1 MKKLSVLLVFV
12 MLVSVFCAAAAQE
25 KSYLERAYDGEFKG
39 TQVIFD
45 GPFVDNDQVFFEE
58 SIKPFEEAT
67 GIDIVYVGNKDF
79 ESTIQMRVEGGNAP
93 DIADF
98 PQPGLLGN
106 LAKKGYMIDVRNV
119 ISEDWLK
126 ENYSEAW
133 LDLAMME
140 GPDGEQMMAG
150 IWARNNGKSQVY
162 YRPDVWAEAGYEV
175 PTTWDEMVALSK
187 QMVEDGETPWC
198 IGIESGSATGW
209 PATDWLEDIMLRT
222 VSPEQYDA
230 WTKGELKFD
239 SPEVR
244 RAIDIMSEIWF
255 TDGFVYGGR
264 EAIATTNFGE
274 SVKPLFY
281 DVDGCM
287 MHRMGNFITAY
298 FPEGLEPLKDYDV
311 FYLPPID
318 EEFGSPYLGGGDI
331 YGVFNEKP
339 EVLAAFEFFS
349 HGESLKFWLGQGG
362 ALSPHNDADA
372 SWYKDPTEAKIAE
385 FIQNANTFRFD
396 GSDLMPSSVGAG
408 TFWKGMTD
416 LVTGADVDT
425 VVAEIDKGW

>member
-39 TQVIFD
+39 TTVTFD

-140 GPDGEQMMAG
+140 GPDFPIALGVIRDVEAPTYDDAVNAQIEEVKAAKKYHNFAELLETND
-150 IWARNNGKSQVY
+150 IW
-162 YRPDVWAEAGYEV
+162 EV
-175 PTTWDEMVALSK
+175 K
-187 QMVEDGETPWC
+187 
-198 IGIESGSATGW
+198 
-209 PATDWLEDIMLRT
+209 
-222 VSPEQYDA
+222 
-230 WTKGELKFD
+230 
-239 SPEVR
+239 
-244 RAIDIMSEIWF
+244 
-255 TDGFVYGGR
+255 
-264 EAIATTNFGE
+264 
-274 SVKPLFY
+274 
-281 DVDGCM
+281 
-287 MHRMGNFITAY
+287 
-298 FPEGLEPLKDYDV
+298 
-311 FYLPPID
+311 
-318 EEFGSPYLGGGDI
+318 
-331 YGVFNEKP
+331 
-339 EVLAAFEFFS
+339 
-349 HGESLKFWLGQGG
+349 
-362 ALSPHNDADA
+362 
-372 SWYKDPTEAKIAE
+372 
-385 FIQNANTFRFD
+385 
-396 GSDLMPSSVGAG
+396 
-408 TFWKGMTD
+408 
-416 LVTGADVDT
+416 
-425 VVAEIDKGW
+425 